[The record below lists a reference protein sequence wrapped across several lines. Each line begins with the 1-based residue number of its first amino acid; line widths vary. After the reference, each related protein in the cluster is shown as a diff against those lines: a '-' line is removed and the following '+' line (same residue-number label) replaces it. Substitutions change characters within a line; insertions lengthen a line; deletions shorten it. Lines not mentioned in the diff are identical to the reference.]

1 MIFIKTF
8 FIDNWLGS
16 KFTQDNRLSSK
27 IKKTCSVSYLPREAF
42 LLYLKMAENSTLICA
57 SEFLLEWSL
66 PCSVLRWARLIW
78 KSTSSKE
85 YRRSSSHVMKSARSR
100 EVSSHNS
107 FWMLQMFLKISV
119 YLIVRFWRSSNS
131 MIVAFIW
138 ACSFV
143 ISSSSSSLISPFTV
157 VYISFCIRSCCSS
170 IFLMS
175 LAFWRPISR
184 TFLGVSSTLD
194 ICSISFLWLLIIF
207 SSSPRSSC

>member
-16 KFTQDNRLSSK
+16 KFIQDNRLSSK
-27 IKKTCSVSYLPREAF
+27 IKKTLSVSYLPREAF
-42 LLYLKMAENSTLICA
+42 LLYLKMAENLTLICT
-57 SEFLLEWSL
+57 SEFLIEWSL
-66 PCSVLRWARLIW
+66 SCSVLRWARLIW
-78 KSTSSKE
+78 KSISSKE
-85 YRRSSSHVMKSARSR
+85 YRRSSSNVMKSARSR

-107 FWMLQMFLKISV
+107 FWIPEVFLKISV
-119 YLIVRFWRSSNS
+119 YLIVRFRRSSNS
-131 MIVAFIW
+131 MIVAFVW
-138 ACSFV
+138 VCSFV
-143 ISSSSSSLISPFTV
+143 ISSSSSSLISTFTV

-194 ICSISFLWLLIIF
+194 IWSISFLWLFVIF

>member
-78 KSTSSKE
+78 KSTSWKE
-85 YRRSSSHVMKSARSR
+85 YGRSSSHVMKSARSR

-107 FWMLQMFLKISV
+107 FWMLQVFLKISV

-194 ICSISFLWLLIIF
+194 ICSIGFLWLFIIF

>member
-27 IKKTCSVSYLPREAF
+27 IKKTLSVSYLPREAF

-57 SEFLLEWSL
+57 SEFLIEWSL

-85 YRRSSSHVMKSARSR
+85 YGRSSSHVMKSARSR

-107 FWMLQMFLKISV
+107 FWMLQVFWKISV

-143 ISSSSSSLISPFTV
+143 NSSSSSSLISRFTV

-175 LAFWRPISR
+175 LAFWRPIWR

-194 ICSISFLWLLIIF
+194 ICSIGFLWLLIIF

>member
-107 FWMLQMFLKISV
+107 FWMLQVFLKISV

>member
-66 PCSVLRWARLIW
+66 SCSVLRWARLIW

-85 YRRSSSHVMKSARSR
+85 YGRSSSHVMKSARSR

-107 FWMLQMFLKISV
+107 FWMLQVFLKISV

-157 VYISFCIRSCCSS
+157 VYISFCIRSCCLS

-184 TFLGVSSTLD
+184 NFLGVSSTLD
-194 ICSISFLWLLIIF
+194 ICSIGFLWLFIIF

>member
-1 MIFIKTF
+1 MCPTYYIWR
-8 FIDNWLGS
+8 WLKIRSWSAHLNFCLNGPCRVQY
-16 KFTQDNRLSSK
+16 FDELGWFENQRLQ
-27 IKKTCSVSYLPREAF
+27 
-42 LLYLKMAENSTLICA
+42 
-57 SEFLLEWSL
+57 
-66 PCSVLRWARLIW
+66 
-78 KSTSSKE
+78 
-85 YRRSSSHVMKSARSR
+85 KSARSR

-107 FWMLQMFLKISV
+107 FWMLQVFLKISV

-157 VYISFCIRSCCSS
+157 VYISFCIRSCSSS

-194 ICSISFLWLLIIF
+194 ICSIGFLWLLIIF

>member
-8 FIDNWLGS
+8 FTDNWLGS

-27 IKKTCSVSYLPREAF
+27 IKKTLSVSYL
-42 LLYLKMAENSTLICA
+42 LHLKMAENSILICA

-107 FWMLQMFLKISV
+107 FWMLQVFLKISV

-131 MIVAFIW
+131 MIVAFIR

-194 ICSISFLWLLIIF
+194 ICSIGFLWLLIIF